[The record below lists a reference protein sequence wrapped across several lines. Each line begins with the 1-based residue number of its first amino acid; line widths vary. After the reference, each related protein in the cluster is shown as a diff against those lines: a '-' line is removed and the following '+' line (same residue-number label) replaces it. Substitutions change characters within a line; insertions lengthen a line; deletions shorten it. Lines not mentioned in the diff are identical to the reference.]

1 MDRPTFVRPDLPD
14 PLLDLDATPT
24 LDDLLA
30 LARQYPDQVKVTE
43 TQGVGR
49 NRGTTYYRF
58 RIEGAVKYQGRLYG
72 WASTAK
78 PTSRDKDHISW
89 SVSRVHPAQIALDL
103 YEEHAHIAT
112 TRPGL
117 TAVIDRLFDRLCEH
131 LSPPNL
137 GGNRPQ
143 KMWLNLYDILAKTG
157 QQHLYGSSFTI
168 AMNEAFGLQEW
179 SDLGDIAV
187 RIDEPG
193 PFCTTLEQWL
203 ELPGHK
209 VQRTGSDM
217 RYTGAH
223 TPHKTLWAGT
233 TSKYKVIASQHYAEV
248 QRCLIERRPIT
259 ADVLNEYPDLAMQA
273 NEDGLTHP
281 PVDDDYRPVWM
292 RTRDEFCVSHP
303 MSAGSVPVGRVGQ
316 AKERYH
322 EIAVQ
327 DAVERRYPVPSRVR
341 EHYGIESEPKQ
352 LGTSPQSD
360 YTQWQQIKAQYPDV
374 IVLIP
379 RKGGY
384 EAYEADAATVELVYG
399 TSQSVRLFGTD
410 RRVPAVVIPAD
421 RVEDVIGDL
430 VKANYKVARVD
441 RIEPETEMPSE
452 PSEQADPEPISVTPA
467 MFYDAWETYLGRA
480 DEDLTDTVLD
490 NYSRRAME
498 MFLTGKHRNTEV
510 AERFRRFCRVYLH
523 GQVYGWGE
531 PFAHVKIAF
540 DAGADYPLHAPLDI
554 WRPTLGPEWLTP
566 IPEWDIGW
574 ETAGPFGRDTAVV
587 CSRCRNTPRSDE
599 KWYRGW
605 MGDSPANA
613 RDVYLCPACQGELHR
628 WSERQLQTRL
638 AEREERKC
646 RIRTERMLKMVEL
659 QALREQRRE
668 RDNPAQPFCDNSY
681 PLVLD
686 GVTVVGTFDPTKPG
700 CTTQR
705 ATRRATL
712 EAEGMTAMFVLC
724 DTCVDLLRKD
734 ARAYGIKFSS
744 KAIEIGK
751 ILPSRGGDTPG
762 ENAPGEPQ
770 YSAEDVTA
778 YEGYW
783 DVYFETGG
791 VPTVRKTVKRID
803 SIGILQIAFE
813 RADRGLNVSTLNDR
827 RRIIQQRIRQLE
839 KLDRAA

>member
-1 MDRPTFVRPDLPD
+1 
-14 PLLDLDATPT
+14 
-24 LDDLLA
+24 
-30 LARQYPDQVKVTE
+30 
-43 TQGVGR
+43 
-49 NRGTTYYRF
+49 
-58 RIEGAVKYQGRLYG
+58 
-72 WASTAK
+72 
-78 PTSRDKDHISW
+78 
-89 SVSRVHPAQIALDL
+89 
-103 YEEHAHIAT
+103 
-112 TRPGL
+112 
-117 TAVIDRLFDRLCEH
+117 
-131 LSPPNL
+131 
-137 GGNRPQ
+137 
-143 KMWLNLYDILAKTG
+143 MWLNLYDILAKTG

-168 AMNEAFGLQEW
+168 AMNEAFGLREW

-193 PFCTTLEQWL
+193 PFCTTLEQWI

-209 VQRTGSDM
+209 VQRTGNDM

-223 TPHKTLWAGT
+223 APDKTLWAGT
-233 TSKYKVIASQHYAEV
+233 ESKYRVIASQHYAEV

-273 NEDGLTHP
+273 DEDGLTRS

-303 MSAGSVPVGRVGQ
+303 MSAGGVPVGKVDQ
-316 AKERYH
+316 ARERYH

-327 DAVERRYPVPSRVR
+327 DAVERGYPVPSRVR

-352 LGTSPQSD
+352 LGTSSQSD

-374 IVLIP
+374 IVLVP
-379 RKGGY
+379 RKDGY
-384 EAYEADAATVELVYG
+384 EAYEADAATIELVCG
-399 TSQSVRLFGTD
+399 TSQGVRLFGTN
-410 RRVPAVVIPAD
+410 RHVPAVVIPAD
-421 RVEDVIGDL
+421 RVEDTISDL

-441 RIEPETEMPSE
+441 RIEPKAETLPK
-452 PSEQADPEPISVTPA
+452 PSEQPEPVSVTPA
-467 MFYDAWETYLGRA
+467 MFYDAWETYLGRG
-480 DEDLTDTVLD
+480 DEELTEAVLD
-490 NYSRRAME
+490 NYNWRAME
-498 MFLTGKHRNTEV
+498 MFLTGKHRDTEV
-510 AERFRRFCRVYLH
+510 AGRFRRFCRAYLH
-523 GQVYGWGE
+523 GQAYGWGE

-540 DAGADYPLHAPLDI
+540 DAGADYPLHTPLDS

-566 IPEWDIGW
+566 ISEWDIGW
-574 ETAGPFGRDTAVV
+574 ETAGPFSRDTAVV
-587 CSRCRNTPRSDE
+587 CSRCRNTPRADE

-605 MGDSPANA
+605 KGDSPANT
-613 RDVYLCPACQGELHR
+613 RNVYLCPACQDELDR
-628 WSERQLQTRL
+628 WSEWQLQAGL

-646 RIRTERMLKMVEL
+646 RIRAERMVKMVEL

-668 RDNPAQPFCDNSY
+668 RDNPDQPLCDNSY

-686 GVTVVGTFDPTKPG
+686 GGTLVGTFDPTKPG

-712 EAEGMTAMFVLC
+712 EAEDLTATFVLC
-724 DTCVDLLRKD
+724 DTCIDLLRKD

-744 KAIEIGK
+744 EAIEIGEA
-751 ILPSRGGDTPG
+751 LPPRGGNMPG

-778 YEGYW
+778 YEGHW

-791 VPTVRKTVKRID
+791 VPTVRKTAKRID
-803 SIGILQIAFE
+803 SIGILQVAFE
-813 RADRGLNVSTLNDR
+813 RAGRGLNTDTIEER

-839 KLDRAA
+839 KLTKVA